1 VARIKGT
8 TLKRTSREG
17 WLAPAGL
24 TKFEPGSKWGRPA
37 GASHPSLLVL
47 FKFYVVIRFPD
58 RQRVSA
64 VNTDSLLAY
73 RRGGESV
80 KRRQRTFG
88 LLRALVLGA
97 VAAMSFAFPE
107 HVVGQRVVDKMVA
120 TVNAG
125 VKTELI
131 TYSDLLWQLALEPN
145 TPLDNPSS
153 TDLNHAL
160 RLLIDQ
166 RLILQEAEK
175 LPSIAPTS
183 KEISDARDELARHF
197 SSQTEFQQ
205 RLLRVGLN
213 AEKLDEIIEQRLKME
228 KYLDFRFRSFVV
240 ISQTEIAAYYRDVF
254 VPRLRS
260 RAPGQIVPT
269 LEEARAQIEKTLT
282 EAKIESDT
290 DSFLDTARERAE
302 IVMLNPIE

>member
-1 VARIKGT
+1 MTQRIQV
-8 TLKRTSREG
+8 R
-17 WLAPAGL
+17 
-24 TKFEPGSKWGRPA
+24 
-37 GASHPSLLVL
+37 SLRNLGVL
-47 FKFYVVIRFPD
+47 C
-58 RQRVSA
+58 VSA
-64 VNTDSLLAY
+64 VQRVLAKIQ
-73 RRGGESV
+73 RRDAENAEIT
-80 KRRQRTFG
+80 QR
-88 LLRALVLGA
+88 
-97 VAAMSFAFPE
+97 SFALLSVLSVGVFATVLFTAPRE
-107 HVVGQRVVDKMVA
+107 VAGQRVVDKMVA

-131 TYSDLLWQLALEPN
+131 TYSDLLWQLALQPN

-183 KEISDARDELARHF
+183 KEISDARDALARQF

-213 AEKLDEIIEQRLKME
+213 SEKLDEIIEQRLKME

-240 ISQTEIAAYYRDVF
+240 ISQTEIADYYRDVF

-290 DSFLDTARERAE
+290 DAFLDTARERAE